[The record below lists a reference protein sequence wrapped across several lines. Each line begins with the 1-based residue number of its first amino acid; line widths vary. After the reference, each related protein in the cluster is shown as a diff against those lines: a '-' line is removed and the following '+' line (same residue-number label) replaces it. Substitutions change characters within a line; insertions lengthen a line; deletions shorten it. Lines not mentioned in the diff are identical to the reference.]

1 MITLDKFRKF
11 EIMIFI
17 AVLADMALF
26 LYIG

>member
-1 MITLDKFRKF
+1 MFTLDKFRKF

-17 AVLADMALF
+17 AVLVDMALF